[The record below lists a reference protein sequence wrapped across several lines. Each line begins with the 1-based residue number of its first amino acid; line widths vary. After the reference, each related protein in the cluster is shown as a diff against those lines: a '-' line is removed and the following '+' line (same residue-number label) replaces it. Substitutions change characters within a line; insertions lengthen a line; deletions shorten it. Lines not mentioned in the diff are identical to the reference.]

1 MSRAIYVRTST
12 DDNDGAAQ
20 LHELRQWCEKEGWS
34 NVKEYIDKGESGIK
48 ESRPQWDQLRAEVT
62 RGRVTELVC
71 TELSRLG
78 RSVVNVIL
86 ALDDFYRAG
95 CRVIL
100 LRQGLD
106 YGTAVGRLVATIL
119 AAVAQLE
126 REQTK
131 ERIRAG
137 VRRAQNE
144 GTRSGKPIGRPR
156 ANITKE
162 IVNEALWLKKK
173 RYDWPWSQVAKYL
186 GVSET
191 SLRRARQK
199 PSEELPSE
207 TTENQP
213 LTSAQK

>member
-20 LHELRQWCEKEGWS
+20 LHELRQWCEKAGWS
-34 NVKEYIDKGESGIK
+34 NVKEYIDQGESGIK
-48 ESRPQWDQLRAEVT
+48 ESRPQWDQLRVEVT

-78 RSVVNVIL
+78 RSVVNVVL
-86 ALDDFYRAG
+86 ALDDFYRVG

-156 ANITKE
+156 RTDQVDVQKALRDRALGASWRKAARAQNVKPTTLLRALKAHQNLTHNSDEPIT
-162 IVNEALWLKKK
+162 
-173 RYDWPWSQVAKYL
+173 
-186 GVSET
+186 
-191 SLRRARQK
+191 
-199 PSEELPSE
+199 
-207 TTENQP
+207 
-213 LTSAQK
+213 